1 VRIADVLTAS
11 RIVASPIIVWL
22 IVSGERDVAYYL
34 FAAAAITDLLDG
46 YFARRSKK
54 LTSYGATFDGL
65 GDFIL
70 IFPAMFA
77 IAAIGE
83 GFWLLIAVLIGLA
96 IAIPVL
102 VLISKRRGNLT
113 IPHLDTNLAAAL
125 IYPTIMAY
133 IIGWQYAEILVL
145 VLFPFLLLYYGRKYI
160 LYLRNIKNG

>member
-1 VRIADVLTAS
+1 MRIADVLTAS

-22 IVSGERDVAYYL
+22 IISGERDIAYYL

-70 IFPAMFA
+70 IFPTMFA

-102 VLISKRRGNLT
+102 VLI
-113 IPHLDTNLAAAL
+113 
-125 IYPTIMAY
+125 
-133 IIGWQYAEILVL
+133 
-145 VLFPFLLLYYGRKYI
+145 
-160 LYLRNIKNG
+160 